1 MTPSFTANKA
11 DLEFIL
17 KQIKISEATSVGYT
31 PAVAPVSI
39 QQAIMD
45 AYGLS
50 AADAAIAPY
59 GLRTV
64 DGSFNSLVAG
74 QNKFGAADT
83 LFPRLTDPV
92 YRNEGDE
99 SAFNGVTNTNY
110 GVGGSVVDSDL
121 RIISNLIVDMSVNNP
136 AAITAYLGNPLSL

>member
-1 MTPSFTANKA
+1 MATSFTVNKA

-17 KQIKISEATSVGYT
+17 KQIKISEATSLGYT
-31 PAVAPVSI
+31 PAVAPVTI
-39 QQAIMD
+39 LQAIMD

-50 AADAAIAPY
+50 AADAAIAPF

-74 QNKFGAADT
+74 QDKFGAADT

-92 YRNEGDE
+92 YRNENDE
-99 SAFNGVTNTNY
+99 RHRW
-110 GVGGSVVDSDL
+110 L
-121 RIISNLIVDMSVNNP
+121 RSQRTRS
-136 AAITAYLGNPLSL
+136 